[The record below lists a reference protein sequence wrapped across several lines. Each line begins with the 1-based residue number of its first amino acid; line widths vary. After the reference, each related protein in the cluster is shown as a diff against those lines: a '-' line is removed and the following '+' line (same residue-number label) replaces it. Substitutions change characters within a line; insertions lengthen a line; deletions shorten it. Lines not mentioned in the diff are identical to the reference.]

1 MPRTMLMGGRH
12 NAHPTSAPSD
22 DLGLDLVPWEGGPAY
37 YEQFA
42 KADAAGWSDPTFF
55 PFAVW
60 IGKPDGG
67 DHPGQFAAIGV
78 NVYMAVEHN
87 PPLTA
92 ATAEGIHV
100 MPQMEEWTT
109 GEVGSNALAVSW
121 FIADEPDM
129 NESFGDENGRLAE
142 VQDRVSDVVA
152 LADGRFTSMNIGNGV
167 NRTFWSPNT
176 VDNMV
181 QAVDLCCVDQ
191 YCYTS
196 PGVRSNVE
204 SSPDWPGGSAH
215 CAAAYGW
222 LADQMYSFQGATR
235 KPFWVAV
242 ETKVPYLAESGSDII
257 LYAEIEGAVW
267 ASIIH
272 EARGILW
279 FQHNGFYP
287 PDGDAPETDP
297 NTGVVTIQ
305 NTYSILDCE
314 QTLTD
319 YVEDIMARVRNV
331 AAVINTQ
338 SFVFDWQATGI
349 YTMTKIAGGFIYCF
363 AHVAIGGA
371 TGSKIF
377 TLPAGV
383 SGSTAEVVNESRS
396 VNIMSGEFDDTF
408 AEEYS
413 HHIYKISI

>member
-1 MPRTMLMGGRH
+1 LI
-12 NAHPTSAPSD
+12 
-22 DLGLDLVPWEGGPAY
+22 PWEGGPAY
-37 YEQFA
+37 WEQFA

-60 IGKPDGG
+60 IGKPDFG
-67 DHPGQFAAIGV
+67 DHPSQFIAIGV

-87 PPLTA
+87 LPLTG
-92 ATAEGIHV
+92 ATDEGIHV
-100 MPQMEEWTT
+100 MPQVEEWTT

-142 VQDRVSDVVA
+142 VQDRVADAVA
-152 LADGRFTSMNIGNGV
+152 LADGRFTSLNIGNGV
-167 NRTFWSPNT
+167 NKTFWSPNT
-176 VDNMV
+176 VDDMV
-181 QAVDLCCVDQ
+181 QAVDLSCVDQ

-196 PGVRSNVE
+196 PGVRNNVE

-267 ASIIH
+267 AAIIH

-279 FQHNGFYP
+279 FQHNGFYD
-287 PDGDAPETDP
+287 PDGEAPETDP
-297 NTGVVTIQ
+297 NTGLATIQ
-305 NTYSILDCE
+305 NTYSLLDCE
-314 QTLTD
+314 QALTD
-319 YVEDIMARVRNV
+319 YAEDIMIKVRNL
-331 AAVINTQ
+331 APAINTQ
-338 SFVFDWQATGI
+338 SRVHDYDAAGI
-349 YTMTKIAGGFIYCF
+349 YTMTKIHGGNLYVF

-371 TGSKIF
+371 TGSKTF

-383 SGSTAEVVNESRS
+383 TGGTAVVEGESRS
-396 VNIMSGEFDDTF
+396 VSVTGGQFTDTF
-408 AEEYS
+408 ANEYT
-413 HHIYKISI
+413 HHVYRISI